1 MTDAGYADDIAV
13 LANTPAPAETLQHSL
28 EGAAAGI
35 GLHVNAHNIC
45 ALIKQVTF
53 PH

>member
-1 MTDAGYADDIAV
+1 MAILQSA
-13 LANTPAPAETLQHSL
+13 PAQAETLLPSL
-28 EGAAAGI
+28 ERASAGI
-35 GLHVNAHNIC
+35 GLHVNVHETNIC